1 MKHAGICP
9 AVSAVQSCWWG
20 SWCFIMGL
28 LATLLLRLE
37 PNCKL
42 IKKGM
47 TDAKSPRLWK
57 SASGSSAEDQEPSLL
72 AVNKRCGAQFQK
84 RF

>member
-28 LATLLLRLE
+28 LATLLPGLE

-47 TDAKSPRLWK
+47 TVAKSPRLWK
-57 SASGSSAEDQEPSLL
+57 REVLQVPALRTRSHLS
-72 AVNKRCGAQFQK
+72 
-84 RF
+84 